1 MDNQQEPT
9 IPKRCVIYTRKS
21 TEEGLDMDYNSLE
34 AQFDACSAY
43 VRSQIGKGWTLIDK
57 HYDDGGFSGG
67 NMNRPALQVL
77 LKDVAEHNV
86 DIVVVYKIDRISR
99 SLADFTELTRLF
111 EKHGV
116 SLVAVTQQIDTSTSM
131 GRMIINLLM
140 SFAQFERECASDRVR
155 DKIAATRKK
164 GIWPGGLP
172 PYGYKN
178 VDKKL
183 IPDPEKAK
191 ATLFAYQRYNL
202 NHSFLQTVRD
212 LNETYGLHHDNV
224 PWNVMHLRALLNQ
237 PAVAGKLRDPKTGEL
252 YDAVHEAIVPFELW
266 NEVQNYLIAHKTGKR
281 EAKCKHIAPLKGVIK
296 CGYCGCAMVPTFCSK
311 DGKATFHYYRCDRT
325 HKHLSET
332 CRLKNIS
339 AAAIE
344 APVFNL
350 IERLITNEYFLQLV
364 ASDEKELEMLR
375 QLGKVKARLVSIM
388 TSSERRRLVQLFI
401 RRVDVRTDGID
412 IVVRGDGFKN
422 LMGKTSEKGK
432 TE

>member
-1 MDNQQEPT
+1 M
-9 IPKRCVIYTRKS
+9 
-21 TEEGLDMDYNSLE
+21 
-34 AQFDACSAY
+34 
-43 VRSQIGKGWTLIDK
+43 
-57 HYDDGGFSGG
+57 
-67 NMNRPALQVL
+67 
-77 LKDVAEHNV
+77 
-86 DIVVVYKIDRISR
+86 
-99 SLADFTELTRLF
+99 
-111 EKHGV
+111 
-116 SLVAVTQQIDTSTSM
+116 
-131 GRMIINLLM
+131 
-140 SFAQFERECASDRVR
+140 R

-311 DGKATFHYYRCDRT
+311 NGERTFHYYRCDRT

-332 CRLKNIS
+332 CELKNIS
-339 AAAIE
+339 ASAIE
-344 APVFNL
+344 TVVFEQIGNIL
-350 IERLITNEYFLQLV
+350 TNEYYLQL
-364 ASDEKELEMLR
+364 AAGEDAMTLAQMRQFGLDKQKQIAAMTTLER
-375 QLGKVKARLVSIM
+375 QRLI
-388 TSSERRRLVQLFI
+388 ELFI
-401 RRVDVRTDGID
+401 KRIDVKRDGVDIIVRHDGLI
-412 IVVRGDGFKN
+412 R
-422 LMGKTSEKGK
+422 LMNGAEKAK
-432 TE
+432 SPFEK

>member
-183 IPDPEKAK
+183 IPDP
-191 ATLFAYQRYNL
+191 
-202 NHSFLQTVRD
+202 
-212 LNETYGLHHDNV
+212 
-224 PWNVMHLRALLNQ
+224 
-237 PAVAGKLRDPKTGEL
+237 
-252 YDAVHEAIVPFELW
+252 
-266 NEVQNYLIAHKTGKR
+266 
-281 EAKCKHIAPLKGVIK
+281 
-296 CGYCGCAMVPTFCSK
+296 
-311 DGKATFHYYRCDRT
+311 
-325 HKHLSET
+325 
-332 CRLKNIS
+332 
-339 AAAIE
+339 
-344 APVFNL
+344 
-350 IERLITNEYFLQLV
+350 
-364 ASDEKELEMLR
+364 
-375 QLGKVKARLVSIM
+375 
-388 TSSERRRLVQLFI
+388 
-401 RRVDVRTDGID
+401 
-412 IVVRGDGFKN
+412 
-422 LMGKTSEKGK
+422 
-432 TE
+432 